1 MEASK
6 NFTLLIHQLRCSSS
20 RSDHSETQ
28 MRKNERPVGAGTRI
42 DLFPIDKRSNGPG
55 LTFLSSCQSS
65 FFEAISSRFDGD
77 RFQMTRH
84 IFFSSAAAL
93 RLTSDLFLFVEP
105 IFSPTVLLGS
115 VFFDAGTKTAST
127 AFQLR
132 NDNFS
137 FLAHDEFG
145 RFNKTYKIL
154 ISKYVLSTLANK
166 K

>member
-42 DLFPIDKRSNGPG
+42 DLISIDKRSNGPG

-84 IFFSSAAAL
+84 IFFLLPQLCVSHRICFYSLSRYSRRPSCSARSSSTQGRKQPL
-93 RLTSDLFLFVEP
+93 RHFNYATIISAFWLMISFDGLTRPS
-105 IFSPTVLLGS
+105 
-115 VFFDAGTKTAST
+115 
-127 AFQLR
+127 
-132 NDNFS
+132 
-137 FLAHDEFG
+137 
-145 RFNKTYKIL
+145 RF
-154 ISKYVLSTLANK
+154 
-166 K
+166 